1 MNVHL
6 TAPSAPI
13 VLQLD
18 VTVAFEALIL
28 NELRR
33 RPTARQAEWLRSL
46 LVQGFLYEHRA
57 LQAMQAAG
65 VMPIA
70 ARDTTAALSPVPAL
84 AIVKDAP
91 ADSPPETPEQEEP
104 VPDSSDTTSPME
116 FAALRKVI
124 G

>member
-6 TAPSAPI
+6 TAPSAPV

-33 RPTARQAEWLRSL
+33 RPAARQAEWLRSL
-46 LVQGFLYEHRA
+46 LVQGFLYERRA
-57 LQAMQAAG
+57 LQAVQATG

-70 ARDTTAALSPVPAL
+70 APDTTAALSPAPAL
-84 AIVKDAP
+84 AVVKDEP
-91 ADSPPETPEQEEP
+91 GDRPPETPEQEEP
-104 VPDSSDTTSPME
+104 VPDSADTTSPMD

>member
-1 MNVHL
+1 MKAQR
-6 TAPSAPI
+6 TAPSTPI

-33 RPTARQAEWLRSL
+33 RPTARQAEWLRGL
-46 LVQGFLYEHRA
+46 LVQGFLCERRA
-57 LQAMQAAG
+57 LQAVQAVG
-65 VMPIA
+65 TTSIT
-70 ARDTTAALSPVPAL
+70 ARDTTAAPTTGPAL
-84 AIVKDAP
+84 AIVTDAP
-91 ADSPPETPEQEEP
+91 AEPKPEASDQEASISDP
-104 VPDSSDTTSPME
+104 TDTTSPMA

>member
-46 LVQGFLYEHRA
+46 LVQGFLYERRA
-57 LQAMQAAG
+57 LQAVQAAG
-65 VMPIA
+65 VMPIV
-70 ARDTTAALSPVPAL
+70 ARDTSSAPPAAPAL
-84 AIVKDAP
+84 AIVKDEP
-91 ADSPPETPEQEEP
+91 ADRPPETPDQDEP
-104 VPDSSDTTSPME
+104 VPDSSDTTSPMD

>member
-33 RPTARQAEWLRSL
+33 CPTARQAEWLRSL
-46 LVQGFLYEHRA
+46 LVQGFLHERRA
-57 LQAMQAAG
+57 LQAVQAAV
-65 VMPIA
+65 VMPVA
-70 ARDTTAALSPVPAL
+70 ARDTTAAPFPAPAL

-91 ADSPPETPEQEEP
+91 ADPPPETPEQEEP
-104 VPDSSDTTSPME
+104 VADSSDTTSPMD

>member
-1 MNVHL
+1 MNAQL
-6 TAPSAPI
+6 TVPSTPI

-33 RPTARQAEWLRSL
+33 RPTARQAEWLRGL
-46 LVQGFLYEHRA
+46 LVQGFLFERRA
-57 LQAMQAAG
+57 LQAVQAAG
-65 VMPIA
+65 ATSIT
-70 ARDTTAALSPVPAL
+70 ARDTRAAASTGPAL
-84 AIVKDAP
+84 AIVKGAVAEP
-91 ADSPPETPEQEEP
+91 PPEASAQEEP
-104 VPDSSDTTSPME
+104 VPDPTDTTSPMA

>member
-1 MNVHL
+1 MNARL
-6 TAPSAPI
+6 TAPSTPI

-33 RPTARQAEWLRSL
+33 RPTARQAEWLRAL
-46 LVQGFLYEHRA
+46 LVQGFLFERRA
-57 LQAMQAAG
+57 LQALQTGGAMPVAASH
-65 VMPIA
+65 
-70 ARDTTAALSPVPAL
+70 TAPAPTPGPAL
-84 AIVKDAP
+84 AVVKDAP
-91 ADSPPETPEQEEP
+91 ASPPPDPFDAEEP
-104 VPDSSDTTSPME
+104 VPDSSDTTSPMA

>member
-1 MNVHL
+1 MNAGL
-6 TAPSAPI
+6 KAPSTPI

-33 RPTARQAEWLRSL
+33 RPTARQAEWLRGL
-46 LVQGFLYEHRA
+46 LVQGFLFERRA
-57 LQAMQAAG
+57 LQTVQAAG
-65 VMPIA
+65 ATPVAP
-70 ARDTTAALSPVPAL
+70 RNTAPAPSPAL
-84 AIVKDAP
+84 TVVKDAP
-91 ADSPPETPEQEEP
+91 ADPPPDPFDPEEP
-104 VPDSSDTTSPME
+104 VPDSSDTTSPMA

>member
-1 MNVHL
+1 MNAQP
-6 TAPSAPI
+6 TAASTPI

-33 RPTARQAEWLRSL
+33 RPTARQAEWLRGL
-46 LVQGFLYEHRA
+46 LVQGFLLERRA
-57 LQAMQAAG
+57 LQAVQAAG
-65 VMPIA
+65 VTCIA
-70 ARDTTAALSPVPAL
+70 ARATTAAPTPGPAL
-84 AIVKDAP
+84 AIVKDAEPPP
-91 ADSPPETPEQEEP
+91 AAAAQEPPL
-104 VPDSSDTTSPME
+104 PDAPDTTSPMA

>member
-1 MNVHL
+1 MNVQL
-6 TAPSAPI
+6 TARSTPI

-33 RPTARQAEWLRSL
+33 RPTARQAEWLRGL
-46 LVQGFLYEHRA
+46 LVQGFLFERRA
-57 LQAMQAAG
+57 LQAVQAAG
-65 VMPIA
+65 TTPIA
-70 ARDTTAALSPVPAL
+70 ARDTTAAPTPDPAL

-91 ADSPPETPEQEEP
+91 ADPPPDTSDQEEP
-104 VPDSSDTTSPME
+104 VPDSSDTTSPMA

>member
-1 MNVHL
+1 MSAQF
-6 TAPSAPI
+6 TAPSTPI

-33 RPTARQAEWLRSL
+33 RPAARQAEWLRGL
-46 LVQGFLYEHRA
+46 LVQGFLFERRA
-57 LQAMQAAG
+57 LQAAQAAG
-65 VMPIA
+65 ATSIT
-70 ARDTTAALSPVPAL
+70 ARDTGAAPSTGPAL
-84 AIVKDAP
+84 AIVKDAAAEPPP
-91 ADSPPETPEQEEP
+91 AASDQEES
-104 VPDSSDTTSPME
+104 VPDPADTTSPMA

>member
-1 MNVHL
+1 MNAQR
-6 TAPSAPI
+6 TAPSTPI

-33 RPTARQAEWLRSL
+33 RPTARQGEWLRAL
-46 LVQGFLYEHRA
+46 LVQGFLFERRA
-57 LQAMQAAG
+57 LQAVQAAG
-65 VMPIA
+65 ATSIT
-70 ARDTTAALSPVPAL
+70 ARDTTAAPSTGPAL
-84 AIVKDAP
+84 AIVKDAAAEPPP
-91 ADSPPETPEQEEP
+91 AASAEEEP
-104 VPDSSDTTSPME
+104 DADPTDTTSPMA